1 MSKKILVKE
10 LDKNIPFGKVTKKML
25 KSMEN
30 GQDIELDNNFT
41 ISKHSE
47 ENMIDIFHTETWTNL
62 YSVTWDYRHKY
73 DLISF
78 EKVDHDKEEVF

>member
-1 MSKKILVKE
+1 MKILRLVKE
-10 LDKNIPFGKVTKKML
+10 LDKDIPFLKVTKQLL

-30 GQDIELDNNFT
+30 GQDIELDDNFT

-47 ENMIDIFHTETWTNL
+47 EDMIDIFHTKTWTNL
-62 YSVTWDYRHKY
+62 YSVTWDYRNKY

-78 EKVDHDKEEVF
+78 ERVYHINDKY

>member
-1 MSKKILVKE
+1 MKILRLVKE
-10 LDKNIPFGKVTKKML
+10 LDKDIPFLKVTKKLL

-30 GQDIELDNNFT
+30 GQDIELDDNFT
-41 ISKHSE
+41 ISMHSE
-47 ENMIDIFHTETWTNL
+47 EDMIDIFHTETWTNL

-78 EKVDHDKEEVF
+78 ERVYHINDKY